1 MTKKR
6 LDLFKYNVKYRLQ
19 RGQMYDMRQ
28 DLDSFNQTRSI
39 NVINFSN
46 KKELYLLDEK
56 SDATEFGGQTQ
67 TDL

>member
-1 MTKKR
+1 
-6 LDLFKYNVKYRLQ
+6 
-19 RGQMYDMRQ
+19 MYDMRQ